1 MEVIDRQQ
9 ALLSNYEVFLVL
21 SEEDA
26 RQKDVKSKRRVR
38 YPENV
43 TTLMFEGLQYL
54 NDTACTTQS
63 AEQIRDLKE
72 ALAAYELTKGEILQ
86 IINIRPTQPVELSY
100 IIEECGDRFE
110 VADLEE
116 MCEIVCEKLPRAD
129 ESDEVDGENGE
140 DEQEQGAQGEDEDSE
155 MQS

>member
-140 DEQEQGAQGEDEDSE
+140 GEQEQGAQGEDQDSE

>member
-129 ESDEVDGENGE
+129 ESDEVDGEN
-140 DEQEQGAQGEDEDSE
+140 
-155 MQS
+155 

>member
-21 SEEDA
+21 SEEDE
-26 RQKDVKSKRRVR
+26 RQKDVKTKRRVR

-63 AEQIRDLKE
+63 AEQIKDLKE
-72 ALAAYELTKGEILQ
+72 ALAEYELTKGEILQ
-86 IINIRPTQPVELSY
+86 IINIRPTQPVELSF

-129 ESDEVDGENGE
+129 EGDETEGVDGEGEQDQEENG
-140 DEQEQGAQGEDEDSE
+140 ADEDSE
-155 MQS
+155 MHD